1 MALKILLNG
10 AQGRMGKTIVAIA
23 PERDAEIIG
32 AVDLADDPT
41 PHLANCDV
49 VIDFSLHDA
58 THAITELAAENEKP
72 IVIGTTGHSADEKES
87 IASFSSRI
95 PMVWAGNYS
104 TGVNLLF
111 HLTRIAA
118 EALGED
124 FDPEVVEAHH
134 RNKQDAPSGTAERLL
149 EVLREARKLPPEAI
163 SHGRSGIVGERPKD
177 QIGSHALRGGDV
189 VGDHLV
195 WFAGEG
201 ERIELSHRATDRRI
215 FASGA
220 LRAAH
225 WVVGQSP
232 GLYSMQEVLGL
243 Q

>member
-10 AQGRMGKTIVAIA
+10 AQGRMGKAIASIA
-23 PERDAEIIG
+23 PERDAEITG
-32 AVDLADDPT
+32 AVDLADDPS
-41 PHLANCDV
+41 PHAANCDV

-58 THAITELAAENEKP
+58 THGIAELAAENGKP
-72 IVIGTTGHSADEKES
+72 IVIGTTGHSPEEKES
-87 IASFSSRI
+87 IAAFSSRI

-149 EVLREARKLPPEAI
+149 EILREVRGLEPEAI
-163 SHGRSGIVGERPKD
+163 SHGRSGITGERPRD
-177 QIGSHALRGGDV
+177 EIGSHALRGGDV

-201 ERIELSHRATDRRI
+201 ERIELTHRATDRKI
-215 FASGA
+215 FAVGA

-225 WVVGQSP
+225 WAVKQSP
-232 GLYSMQEVLGL
+232 GLYSMQEVLGF